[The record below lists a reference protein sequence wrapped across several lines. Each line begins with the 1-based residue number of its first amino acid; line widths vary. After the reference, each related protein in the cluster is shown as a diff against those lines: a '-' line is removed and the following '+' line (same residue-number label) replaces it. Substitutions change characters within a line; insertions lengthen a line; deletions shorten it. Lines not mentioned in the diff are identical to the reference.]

1 MEKILQTTL
10 RQVISCN
17 GIGLHSGAK
26 VKLRIKPSP
35 AHYGIWFKRTDITK
49 KDNMIAAHYLNVT
62 ESLLCTTLANESGAS
77 ISTVEHLMAA
87 LAGCGI
93 QNALIEVDG
102 PEIPIMDGSSDWF
115 VRKILSGGIKQL
127 LEPVS
132 VIYVKK
138 EVTVRTDDSYARI
151 VPSDQLSIFFEIDF
165 EDEAIGYQKKSL
177 NMSNGSFVREL
188 SNSRTF
194 CRNSDV
200 EAMRSNG
207 LALGGSLQN
216 AIVVN
221 GKNILNPEGF
231 RYKDECV
238 RHKMLD
244 VLGDLSLI
252 GAPIVGA
259 FSGSKSG
266 HSLTN
271 KLLRKLLSDASAF
284 KMCLCS
290 EETASILPGV
300 GVVEEDLPSLY

>member
-1 MEKILQTTL
+1 
-10 RQVISCN
+10 
-17 GIGLHSGAK
+17 
-26 VKLRIKPSP
+26 
-35 AHYGIWFKRTDITK
+35 
-49 KDNMIAAHYLNVT
+49 
-62 ESLLCTTLANESGAS
+62 
-77 ISTVEHLMAA
+77 
-87 LAGCGI
+87 
-93 QNALIEVDG
+93 
-102 PEIPIMDGSSDWF
+102 
-115 VRKILSGGIKQL
+115 
-127 LEPVS
+127 
-132 VIYVKK
+132 
-138 EVTVRTDDSYARI
+138 
-151 VPSDQLSIFFEIDF
+151 
-165 EDEAIGYQKKSL
+165 
-177 NMSNGSFVREL
+177 
-188 SNSRTF
+188 
-194 CRNSDV
+194 
-200 EAMRSNG
+200 MRRNG

-271 KLLRKLLSDASAF
+271 KLLRKLLSDPSAF

>member
-1 MEKILQTTL
+1 MQTTL
-10 RQVISCN
+10 RQVINCN

-165 EDEAIGYQKKSL
+165 EDEAIGYQ
-177 NMSNGSFVREL
+177 
-188 SNSRTF
+188 
-194 CRNSDV
+194 
-200 EAMRSNG
+200 
-207 LALGGSLQN
+207 
-216 AIVVN
+216 
-221 GKNILNPEGF
+221 
-231 RYKDECV
+231 
-238 RHKMLD
+238 
-244 VLGDLSLI
+244 LSLI
-252 GAPIVGA
+252 HI
-259 FSGSKSG
+259 
-266 HSLTN
+266 
-271 KLLRKLLSDASAF
+271 
-284 KMCLCS
+284 S
-290 EETASILPGV
+290 EPTRRS
-300 GVVEEDLPSLY
+300 

>member
-1 MEKILQTTL
+1 LQTTL
-10 RQVISCN
+10 RQVINCN

-26 VKLRIKPSP
+26 VNLRIKPSP
-35 AHYGIWFKRTDITK
+35 SHYGIWFKRIDIIN

-62 ESLLCTTLANESGAS
+62 ESLLCTTLVNECGVSV
-77 ISTVEHLMAA
+77 STVEHLMAA

-115 VRKILSGGIKQL
+115 VRKIISSGIKQL
-127 LEPVS
+127 LEPLR
-132 VIYVKK
+132 VIHVEK
-138 EVTVRTDDSYARI
+138 EVTVRTDDSYASLS
-151 VPSDQLSIFFEIDF
+151 PSSQLSIFFEIDF

-177 NMSNGSFVREL
+177 NMSNGSFVKEL

-200 EAMRSNG
+200 DAMRKNG

-244 VLGDLSLI
+244 VLGDLSLA

-271 KLLRKLLSDASAF
+271 KLLKKLLSDASAF

-300 GVVEEDLPSLY
+300 GVVKEDLPFLC

>member
-1 MEKILQTTL
+1 MQTTL
-10 RQVISCN
+10 RQVINCN

-200 EAMRSNG
+200 EAMRRNG

-271 KLLRKLLSDASAF
+271 KLLRKLLSDPSAF